1 MKSNSNLHIGFE
13 YPDLQNPDGTMELNS
28 IINLTNEYLD
38 GLNDYI
44 REFNWNNMGSLKT
57 SKQVMHALNGWF
69 VPNDGSSMQ
78 FAS

>member
-13 YPDLQNPDGTMELNS
+13 YPDLPNPDGTMELNS

-44 REFNWNNMGSLKT
+44 REFNWKNITAIASLI
-57 SKQVMHALNGWF
+57 L
-69 VPNDGSSMQ
+69 VPMLIIVWATCVRV
-78 FAS
+78 F